1 MLLGEEPLRV
11 WLWKSLLNWL
21 ISILLTY
28 VNMWSSLARQIS
40 WACASA
46 VVSGGSFWLNWLIR
60 SDFYFLGILSFYF
73 VNSCQFVILIVSS
86 LFVIRMRIFLYG
98 ICAMCFIFITLQY
111 LPNQW
116 IALLARFDWL
126 PQLGRFLAIH
136 CSPTGAK
143 MASRFE
149 AFSEDEIWP
158 INEAVFTNKYQE
170 SDYLWLVGVYW

>member
-1 MLLGEEPLRV
+1 MKQSRWINKLSICERCCQRRELLVDLT
-11 WLWKSLLNWL
+11 NL
-21 ISILLTY
+21 I
-28 VNMWSSLARQIS
+28 Q
-40 WACASA
+40 
-46 VVSGGSFWLNWLIR
+46 
-60 SDFYFLGILSFYF
+60 FYLLGILSFCF

-86 LFVIRMRIFLYG
+86 LFVIRIWIFLYG